1 MSQAVTAAVLI
12 IGNEILSGRTK
23 DKNIAFL
30 GHELNEIGIRLLEAR
45 VVADEQGE
53 IVDAVNTLRA
63 RYDYV
68 FTTGGIGP
76 THDDIT
82 SDSIAAAFGVGID
95 YHPDVYKLLKDYFES
110 EGIEANQARMRMARV
125 PDGAELIDNDV
136 SLAPGFQLENV
147 FVLAGVPSIA
157 RSMFARAK
165 NRLRHGAAML
175 SRSVRSHAGEG
186 TLAKG
191 LSEIQHAYTD
201 VEIGSYPWSR
211 DGRHGT
217 SVVARSTNGQNLD
230 AAAKQIFGL
239 VDEHGG
245 EPVWETDSD
254 T

>member
-1 MSQAVTAAVLI
+1 MPKAITAAVLV

-23 DKNIAFL
+23 DANIGFL

-45 VVADEQGE
+45 VVADEQSE
-53 IVDAVNTLRA
+53 IIDAVNALRT

-82 SDSIAAAFGVGID
+82 SDSIATAFNVGID

-110 EGIEANQARMRMARV
+110 QGTEANEARMRMARV

-136 SLAPGFQLENV
+136 SLAPGFQIENV

-157 RSMFARAK
+157 RSMFFRAK
-165 NRLRHGAAML
+165 NRLRHGETML
-175 SRSVRSHAGEG
+175 SRSVRSHVGEG
-186 TLAKG
+186 TLANG
-191 LSEIQHAYTD
+191 LSSIQRDFSD
-201 VEIGSYPWSR
+201 VEIGSYPWSK

-217 SVVARSTNGQNLD
+217 SVVSRSTNSQRLD
-230 AAAKQIFGL
+230 QAVQQIFQL
-239 VDEHGG
+239 VDENGG
-245 EPVWETDSD
+245 EPVWEDVSST
-254 T
+254 